1 MSYTGYEIAI
11 LFFVYSFLGWIGETI
26 AVTVKGKSFANRG
39 FASGPFC
46 FIYGFSGALFAL
58 AFEELAGQPVFLFIG
73 CMTTATI
80 IEWSAAR
87 LLERLHQQRWWD
99 YSHKKLNFD
108 GYICLQYSLLWG
120 VLGTCSVLY
129 GNGFLVRLFHL
140 LPPLLGKSIVWI
152 LVSIAFVDGLLSV
165 LTLLH
170 LEEKAKNLEHWSL
183 RLKSLTLRFGCW
195 LSSHVERRIERA
207 YPDIKA
213 VQTASASSMNQPL
226 SFLKLM
232 WLFTLASLVGDIV
245 ETLFCRF
252 TAGIWMS
259 RSSLVWGPFSV
270 VWGGALVIATIL
282 LHRDRNKPDSIIF
295 LIGTLMGGAYEYI
308 CSVISER
315 VFGAVFWDYSK
326 IPFNLG
332 GRINLLYCFFW
343 GIAAVLWIKGV
354 YPYFSAVIDMIL
366 KRTKKFVSWVLVLFM
381 TANVLVSVGA
391 LARYTARAAGISASS
406 PAAQF
411 LDEHFEDERM
421 EKLYPNI
428 ILR

>member
-11 LFFVYSFLGWIGETI
+11 LFFIYSFLGWIGETI

-58 AFEELAGQPVFLFIG
+58 TYEELSSRPVFLFIG

-87 LLERLHQQRWWD
+87 LLERLHQRRWWD
-99 YSHKKLNFD
+99 YSGKKFNFD

-120 VLGTCSVLY
+120 VLGTASVLC
-129 GNGFLVRLFHL
+129 GNRLLVRLFRL
-140 LPPLLGKSIVWI
+140 LPPLLGKSAVWFLI
-152 LVSIAFVDGLLSV
+152 FIAAIDGLLSV

-170 LEEKAKNLEHWSL
+170 LEEKAKDLERWSL
-183 RLKSLTLRFGCW
+183 RLKALTLRFGSW
-195 LSSHVERRIERA
+195 LSSHVEKRINRA
-207 YPDIKA
+207 YPA
-213 VQTASASSMNQPL
+213 ASSVQAAAVSSAERPL
-226 SFLKLM
+226 SFLKLI

-245 ETLFCRF
+245 ETIFCRF

-282 LHRDRNKPDSIIF
+282 LYRGRNKPDSVIF
-295 LIGTLMGGAYEYI
+295 LMGTLMGGAYEYI

-354 YPYFSAVIDMIL
+354 YPYFSAIIDIIL
-366 KRTKKFVSWVLVLFM
+366 RRAKKIISWALVVFM
-381 TANVLVSVGA
+381 TANVLVSIGA
-391 LARYTARAAGISASS
+391 LARYTARSAGIDASS
-406 PAAQF
+406 SVAQL
-411 LDEHFEDERM
+411 LDERFDDKRM